1 MCDQFFFSVVSC
13 EYWYLSDM
21 LNFTCCVKIEFE
33 LRKYFAM

>member
-21 LNFTCCVKIEFE
+21 LNFTCCEFE
-33 LRKYFAM
+33 LRKYLAM